1 MNWQPIVAALVKPK
15 LREYIIKRSAINKLL
30 EGVDEVRDI
39 GRGKERQ
46 IRDQVGK
53 KRSEND
59 RQVNKCIKKEKE
71 RDLLMFTLTNQ
82 YLSPPLLL
90 YRALASML

>member
-15 LREYIIKRSAINKLL
+15 LREYIIKRSVINKLL

-53 KRSEND
+53 KGVKMID
-59 RQVNKCIKKEKE
+59 R
-71 RDLLMFTLTNQ
+71 
-82 YLSPPLLL
+82 
-90 YRALASML
+90 

>member
-1 MNWQPIVAALVKPK
+1 M
-15 LREYIIKRSAINKLL
+15 
-30 EGVDEVRDI
+30 DEVRDV
-39 GRGKERQ
+39 GRGSERQ

-53 KRSEND
+53 KKEREND

-90 YRALASML
+90 HRALASAL

>member
-53 KRSEND
+53 K
-59 RQVNKCIKKEKE
+59 KE
-71 RDLLMFTLTNQ
+71 
-82 YLSPPLLL
+82 
-90 YRALASML
+90 

>member
-1 MNWQPIVAALVKPK
+1 MNRQPTVAALAKPK
-15 LREYIIKRSAINKLL
+15 LREYIIKRSVINKLL

-53 KRSEND
+53 KEGVKMID
-59 RQVNKCIKKEKE
+59 R
-71 RDLLMFTLTNQ
+71 
-82 YLSPPLLL
+82 
-90 YRALASML
+90 